1 MDTSMKTGKGNITL
15 RPARDT
21 DAPAFR
27 DLRLEALKKHPDSFT
42 SDYAM
47 NFAFP
52 STFWEQRL
60 HDIDQSG
67 AVFFADHE
75 GDLVGMCGIHREASP
90 KLQHTAK
97 IWGVYVKEEWRGL
110 QITEGLISRC
120 TGWALEKGVKI
131 IKLAVVTSST
141 RAIKTYTRCG
151 FTTYGV
157 EPMALCIDGTMFD
170 QMLMSLKVG

>member
-1 MDTSMKTGKGNITL
+1 MDTFMKTSKGEITL
-15 RPARDT
+15 RPARVT

-27 DLRLEALKKHPDSFT
+27 DLRLEALHNHPEAFS
-42 SDYAM
+42 SDYAT

-60 HDIDQSG
+60 SDLGQSG

-75 GDLVGMCGIHREASP
+75 GDLVGMCGIHRESSP
-90 KLQHTAK
+90 KLQHTAT
-97 IWGVYVKEEWRGL
+97 IWGVYVKEDFRGH

-120 TGWALEKGVKI
+120 TAWAMEKGVKVV
-131 IKLAVVTSST
+131 KLAVVTAST

-151 FTTYGV
+151 FSVYGV
-157 EPMALCIDGTMFD
+157 EPMAICIDGTMYD
-170 QMLMSLKVG
+170 EMLMALML